1 MATRDD
7 IFKAID
13 IADANKLRE
22 ILASEPSLASARSED
37 GLSAVLFTLY
47 LQKHDLTDI
56 LLEHEP
62 QLDLFDLAALGMNDL
77 LAVILTDQRVDVNM
91 YAGDGFSALH
101 LACFFGQVETVEL
114 LIEKGADV
122 NMMAPNDS
130 RLYPLHSAVAGG
142 QQAIA
147 KLLLAAG
154 ADPNTIQAGGYT
166 ALMSAAHQG
175 YKDLVSLLLEK
186 GADPSLVAEDGRR
199 ALDFASGQPEI
210 EALLTRH

>member
-7 IFKAID
+7 VFKAID
-13 IADANKLRE
+13 IADADKLTE
-22 ILASEPSLASARSED
+22 ILEREPGLASARSED

-56 LLEHEP
+56 LLDHDP

-77 LAVILTDQRVDVNM
+77 LAVILTDTRVDVNM

-101 LACFFGQVETVEL
+101 LASFFGQAETVEL
-114 LIEKGADV
+114 LIDKGADV

-130 RLYPLHSAVAGG
+130 RLYPLHSAVAAG
-142 QQAIA
+142 QEAVA
-147 KLLLAAG
+147 GLLLEAG
-154 ADPNTIQAGGYT
+154 ADPNAIQAGGYT

-175 YKDLVSLLLEK
+175 YDKLVTLLLEK
-186 GADPSLVAEDGRR
+186 GADSSLVAEDGRR
-199 ALDFASGQPEI
+199 ARDFAQGQPEI
-210 EALLTRH
+210 EKLLTRH

>member
-7 IFKAID
+7 VFKAID
-13 IADANKLRE
+13 IADADKLNE
-22 ILASEPSLASARSED
+22 ILDKEPGLASARSED

-56 LLEHEP
+56 LLAHEP

-77 LAVILTDQRVDVNM
+77 LAVVLTDPRIDVNM

-101 LACFFGQVETVEL
+101 LACFFGQEETVKL
-114 LIEKGADV
+114 LIDKGADV

-130 RLYPLHSAVAGG
+130 HLYPLHSAAAGG
-142 QQAIA
+142 QEAIA
-147 KLLLAAG
+147 ELLLEAG
-154 ADPNTIQAGGYT
+154 ADPNTIQGGGYT

-175 YKDLVSLLLEK
+175 YANLVSLLLEK
-186 GADPSLVAEDGRR
+186 GADLSLVSEDGRR
-199 ALDFASGQPEI
+199 AMDFAKGQPEI
-210 EALLTRH
+210 EKLLTRH